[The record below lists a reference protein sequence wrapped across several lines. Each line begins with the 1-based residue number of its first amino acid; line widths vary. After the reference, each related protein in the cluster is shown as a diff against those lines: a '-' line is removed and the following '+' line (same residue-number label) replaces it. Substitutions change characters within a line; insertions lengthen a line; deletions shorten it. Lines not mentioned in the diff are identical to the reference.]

1 MIRGMKFRSRRALQG
16 QTMVEYVIVLVAF
29 SIVLLI
35 PYDGNASVLDQMLAA
50 LQEAYKRF
58 SYALSLPT

>member
-1 MIRGMKFRSRRALQG
+1 MIRGMKFRSRQAQQG
-16 QTMVEYVIVLVAF
+16 QTMVEYVIVLAAF
-29 SIVLLI
+29 SVILLV
-35 PYDGNASVLDQMLAA
+35 PYDGNVSVLDQMFAA

>member
-1 MIRGMKFRSRRALQG
+1 MIRGMKVRSRRGPRG
-16 QTMVEYVIVLVAF
+16 QAMVEYVIVLVAF

-35 PYDGNASVLDQMLAA
+35 PYDGKASVMDQMLAA
-50 LQEAYKRF
+50 LIEAYKRF